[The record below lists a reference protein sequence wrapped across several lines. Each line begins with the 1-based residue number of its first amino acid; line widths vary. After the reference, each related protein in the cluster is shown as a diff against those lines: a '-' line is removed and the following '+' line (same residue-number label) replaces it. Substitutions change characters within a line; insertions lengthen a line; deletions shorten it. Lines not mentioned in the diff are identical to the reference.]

1 MLYPAFRRLAGLFL
15 VLGVLLTTSSYAQTS
30 TGQRDVLR
38 DITSVVGLKPRFEL
52 QATSEVENAAAVVY
66 NGQRY
71 LLYNPQFV
79 AAVNRAGRTDWAGT
93 SILAHEMGHHLNGH
107 TLTGRGSNP
116 ADELEA
122 DEFSGFVL
130 RKMGASLAQAQA
142 AMAVVSDEYGSAT
155 HPGRTQRLAAISRGW
170 QQSNTQIAA
179 SSKVAAPSAA
189 PAVLRPQTTAPAVA
203 RNVSSRLSIVGKLT
217 FRDAPDE
224 PFYLTNHLNVVHVE
238 PGTRSAEVVGHITR
252 SDDEDFPL
260 ILVDSKQR
268 RLYID
273 TSGAVYNPNGR
284 LVAMLTDPS

>member
-1 MLYPAFRRLAGLFL
+1 MSYAFFRRLAGLFL
-15 VLGVLLTTSSYAQTS
+15 VMGVLLTSTSYAQTS

-52 QATSEVENAAAVVY
+52 QATSEVDNAAAVVY

-142 AMAVVSDEYGSAT
+142 AMAVISDEHGSAT
-155 HPGRTQRLAAISRGW
+155 HPGRSQRLAAISRGW

-179 SSKVAAPSAA
+179 STRTTAPSSA

-203 RNVSSRLSIVGKLT
+203 RNVANRTAIVGKLT

-224 PFYLTNHLNVVHVE
+224 PFYLTDRLNVVHVE
-238 PGTRSAEVVGHITR
+238 PGTRTAEVVGRITR

-284 LVAMLTDPS
+284 LVAMLTDAS

>member
-1 MLYPAFRRLAGLFL
+1 MSYAFFRRLAGLFL
-15 VLGVLLTTSSYAQTS
+15 VLGVLLTSTSYAQTS

-52 QATSEVENAAAVVY
+52 QATSEVDNAAAVVY

-179 SSKVAAPSAA
+179 ASRTTAPSAA

-203 RNVSSRLSIVGKLT
+203 RNVSSRTAIVGKLT

-224 PFYLTNHLNVVHVE
+224 PFYLTDRLNVVHVE
-238 PGTRSAEVVGHITR
+238 PGTRTAEVVGRITR

-284 LVAMLTDPS
+284 LVAMLTDAS

>member
-1 MLYPAFRRLAGLFL
+1 MSYAFFRRLAGLFL
-15 VLGVLLTTSSYAQTS
+15 VLGALLPSTSYAQSS

-52 QATSEVENAAAVVY
+52 QATSEVDNAAAVVY

-107 TLTGRGSNP
+107 TLTSRGSNP

-142 AMAVVSDEYGSAT
+142 AMAVISDEHGSAT
-155 HPGRTQRLAAISRGW
+155 HPGRSQRLAAISRGW

-179 SSKVAAPSAA
+179 STRTTAPSSA

-203 RNVSSRLSIVGKLT
+203 RNVANRTAIVGKLT

-224 PFYLTNHLNVVHVE
+224 PFYLTDRLNVVHVE
-238 PGTRSAEVVGHITR
+238 PGTRTAEVVGRITR

-284 LVAMLTDPS
+284 LVAMLTDAS